1 MSAQIASQQIRH
13 LFRCAYRTPGGFT
26 DLVMTSDG
34 ESLTG
39 LSFVGSKKT
48 ANYRLAGV
56 ERDFPIFRE
65 TRRWLD
71 VYFSGRQPDFT
82 PPYALCGLTPF
93 RQDVVDEMLKI
104 PFGGTVSYGG
114 IARAIAE
121 RRGYK
126 KMSAQAVGGAVGWNP
141 VCLIIP
147 CHRVIGAN
155 GSMTG
160 YGGGLDNKIA
170 LLALERRCQ

>member
-1 MSAQIASQQIRH
+1 MIRC
-13 LFRCAYRTPGGFT
+13 FYRTPRGFT
-26 DLVMTSDG
+26 NLIMTSDG
-34 ESLTG
+34 NSLTG
-39 LSFVGSKKT
+39 LNFIGSTNASYK
-48 ANYRLAGV
+48 RLAV
-56 ERDFPIFRE
+56 EERDLPIFRE

-82 PPYALCGLTPF
+82 PPYTLRDLTPF
-93 RQDVVDEMLKI
+93 RRDVVDEMLKI
-104 PFGGTVSYGG
+104 QFGETVTYGE
-114 IARAIAE
+114 IASAIAA
-121 RRGYK
+121 RRGRER
-126 KMSAQAVGGAVGWNP
+126 MSAQAVGGAVGWNP

-160 YGGGLDNKIA
+160 YGGGLNNKIA